1 MEAVWLVLRAEVRR
15 RWRSWL
21 AIALLI
27 SLVGGFVLAAAA
39 AGRRTE
45 SAFPRF
51 VAAHGFDAVVYANV
65 PVPKVAELPGVTS
78 VQRFVLTYN
87 GQPTCACIP
96 PMTNATDL
104 SVVAVTGRSPF
115 NLVSGHLPD
124 PSAPDQ
130 VLASF
135 TLQQDYGVQ
144 LGTVIHVPLYASS
157 QFSAVNNATGA
168 PPKPA
173 GPTVALRVVGFEATE
188 IEFPSGTTTPYLLYA
203 TPAFART
210 VLPRTA
216 VNYSFTVRLRH
227 GAADYPRFVAAV
239 QNLNLGPGSG
249 TGANSENAQA
259 ASIETSIRPQAI
271 GWWILAALA
280 VLVGLAVAGQAL
292 ARQSMVESEDFP
304 TMTALGVD
312 RRQLVALGM
321 MRNLVLGLVGAAGAV
336 VIAIALSPIAPLG
349 EARNAETS
357 TGFAF
362 DPLVLPLGA
371 LATVTVI
378 FALGIWPA
386 VRASRVQIGDDRVP
400 DVRKSSIVA
409 PPPAPRPAR

>member
-1 MEAVWLVLRAEVRR
+1 
-15 RWRSWL
+15 
-21 AIALLI
+21 
-27 SLVGGFVLAAAA
+27 
-39 AGRRTE
+39 
-45 SAFPRF
+45 
-51 VAAHGFDAVVYANV
+51 
-65 PVPKVAELPGVTS
+65 
-78 VQRFVLTYN
+78 
-87 GQPTCACIP
+87 
-96 PMTNATDL
+96 
-104 SVVAVTGRSPF
+104 
-115 NLVSGHLPD
+115 
-124 PSAPDQ
+124 
-130 VLASF
+130 
-135 TLQQDYGVQ
+135 
-144 LGTVIHVPLYASS
+144 
-157 QFSAVNNATGA
+157 
-168 PPKPA
+168 
-173 GPTVALRVVGFEATE
+173 
-188 IEFPSGTTTPYLLYA
+188 
-203 TPAFART
+203 
-210 VLPRTA
+210 
-216 VNYSFTVRLRH
+216 VNYSYTVRLRH

-249 TGANSENAQA
+249 TGASSENAQA

-304 TMTALGVD
+304 TMTALGVN

-378 FALGIWPA
+378 FA
-386 VRASRVQIGDDRVP
+386 
-400 DVRKSSIVA
+400 
-409 PPPAPRPAR
+409 APR

>member
-1 MEAVWLVLRAEVRR
+1 
-15 RWRSWL
+15 
-21 AIALLI
+21 
-27 SLVGGFVLAAAA
+27 
-39 AGRRTE
+39 
-45 SAFPRF
+45 
-51 VAAHGFDAVVYANV
+51 
-65 PVPKVAELPGVTS
+65 
-78 VQRFVLTYN
+78 
-87 GQPTCACIP
+87 
-96 PMTNATDL
+96 MTNATDL

-216 VNYSFTVRLRH
+216 VNYSYTVRLRH

-249 TGANSENAQA
+249 TGASSENAQA

-304 TMTALGVD
+304 TMTALGVN

-378 FALGIWPA
+378 FA
-386 VRASRVQIGDDRVP
+386 
-400 DVRKSSIVA
+400 
-409 PPPAPRPAR
+409 APR